1 MIDPKLVDVEFEFDG
16 LSSDIK
22 EDDLVYAG
30 AKTLPSEFYI
40 DRSEW
45 DDRIR
50 EHEKHKSSADFF
62 SGRFTKRKLL

>member
-16 LSSDIK
+16 LASDIK
-22 EDDLVYAG
+22 EDDLLYAG
-30 AKTLPSEFYI
+30 AKRLPSEFYI

-50 EHEKHKSSADFF
+50 EHEKHKSLS
-62 SGRFTKRKLL
+62 LIHI